1 MVAHL
6 VLREGGMAYQL
17 EIPRVE
23 GRGERRVRRGGGMEG
38 LREEGRGRAFRW
50 GGWAACR
57 ARMGEV
63 RRRTRGRRGGG
74 RAWGLRL
81 IGLRRRRKR

>member
-1 MVAHL
+1 MVALL

-17 EIPRVE
+17 GIPRVA
-23 GRGERRVRRGGGMEG
+23 GRGERRVRRGEGMEG
-38 LREEGRGRAFRW
+38 PRAEGRGRAFRL

-63 RRRTRGRRGGG
+63 RRRTRGRREGG

-81 IGLRRRRKR
+81 IGLRRRRRR